1 MNYRSRKLFWSCA
14 ISFVLIFS
22 FGELSAR
29 DKQVKTP
36 VDYVE
41 PRIDSHKSRWFYFSS
56 ASRPYGMVSLSP
68 DTWVKGSWNSGY
80 LYDSTEVRCFSHVHC
95 WQISGIP
102 VMPTT
107 GDVEG
112 HKGMEACKSRFSHD
126 TEIVRPGY
134 HKVILDR
141 YGITAE
147 LTSTSRVGMHR
158 YTFPKGET
166 ANILLDVGAFLGHGA
181 MEKAAIRKVSD
192 KEIAG
197 YAVMAPTMRRKKN
210 CTVYFVARFNQRMDE
225 FGGWEQNGKEKL
237 LTGKQ
242 ALEGQHVG
250 GYARFKRLGKSPL
263 LMKVALSY
271 VDEEQARLNL
281 DTELD
286 HWNFDRVVKESYAEW
301 NRELGKIKVE
311 GGTEQERVKF
321 YTDLW
326 HVLLGRHTYSDV
338 NGKYTDNTG
347 DKPLVCQVPLEN
359 GVPTRTVYNSDGLW
373 GSEFNLNILW
383 SIAYPK
389 VMSDFVSTL
398 VGYYPT
404 GGLIARGPSGGNYT
418 YVMVGDQA
426 IPLIAAAYNKGIRDF
441 ELDAALEGSIKNAE
455 PGGIRDHAG
464 YETEVNDY
472 MTHYVEKGFV
482 PEGIKGNGGHREGC
496 AMTLFFAYQD
506 WCLSQLAKGM
516 GNDSIYRKY
525 YNRSFNY
532 RYMFDPQAG
541 WMRPRMKDG
550 SWLKDF
556 APVGE
561 GFNMPGFVESN
572 AAIFTYYVPQNMPDL
587 IYLIGGK
594 DSFVNKLN
602 RQFELAAPTNF
613 ITPHGS
619 HARNWVDYENQP
631 SLHMAHLFSHAGAP
645 WLTQYWVR
653 RIKQDVFGDITPY
666 GGYNGDE
673 DQGQMGALGVLM
685 AIGLFDVQGGAS
697 VEPRYEIT
705 SPVFDKITIQLD
717 NRYYP
722 GKEFVI
728 AVKNNSKE
736 NVYIQSVC
744 LNGQALNSFHFPH
757 SELVKGGLLE
767 IELGPEP
774 NKNWGN

>member
-14 ISFVLIFS
+14 ISFLLIFS

-281 DTELD
+281 DGAGSLEL
-286 HWNFDRVVKESYAEW
+286 R
-301 NRELGKIKVE
+301 
-311 GGTEQERVKF
+311 
-321 YTDLW
+321 
-326 HVLLGRHTYSDV
+326 
-338 NGKYTDNTG
+338 
-347 DKPLVCQVPLEN
+347 
-359 GVPTRTVYNSDGLW
+359 
-373 GSEFNLNILW
+373 
-383 SIAYPK
+383 
-389 VMSDFVSTL
+389 
-398 VGYYPT
+398 
-404 GGLIARGPSGGNYT
+404 SGGQG
-418 YVMVGDQA
+418 VVCRM
-426 IPLIAAAYNKGIRDF
+426 
-441 ELDAALEGSIKNAE
+441 E
-455 PGGIRDHAG
+455 P
-464 YETEVNDY
+464 
-472 MTHYVEKGFV
+472 
-482 PEGIKGNGGHREGC
+482 
-496 AMTLFFAYQD
+496 
-506 WCLSQLAKGM
+506 
-516 GNDSIYRKY
+516 
-525 YNRSFNY
+525 
-532 RYMFDPQAG
+532 
-541 WMRPRMKDG
+541 
-550 SWLKDF
+550 
-556 APVGE
+556 
-561 GFNMPGFVESN
+561 
-572 AAIFTYYVPQNMPDL
+572 
-587 IYLIGGK
+587 
-594 DSFVNKLN
+594 
-602 RQFELAAPTNF
+602 
-613 ITPHGS
+613 
-619 HARNWVDYENQP
+619 
-631 SLHMAHLFSHAGAP
+631 
-645 WLTQYWVR
+645 
-653 RIKQDVFGDITPY
+653 
-666 GGYNGDE
+666 
-673 DQGQMGALGVLM
+673 
-685 AIGLFDVQGGAS
+685 
-697 VEPRYEIT
+697 
-705 SPVFDKITIQLD
+705 
-717 NRYYP
+717 
-722 GKEFVI
+722 
-728 AVKNNSKE
+728 
-736 NVYIQSVC
+736 
-744 LNGQALNSFHFPH
+744 
-757 SELVKGGLLE
+757 
-767 IELGPEP
+767 
-774 NKNWGN
+774 

>member
-1 MNYRSRKLFWSCA
+1 MKIGFCQVSIIRKSCLMCLFA
-14 ISFVLIFS
+14 IVVC
-22 FGELSAR
+22 GLSAYGQ
-29 DKQVKTP
+29 QVKTP

-126 TEIVRPGY
+126 TEIARPGY

-181 MEKAAIRKVSD
+181 MEKAAIRKVSA

-197 YAVMAPTMRRKKN
+197 YAVMAPTARRKKS
-210 CTVYFVARFNQRMDE
+210 CTVYFVARFKQGMDE
-225 FGGWEQNGKEKL
+225 FGGWELKDKKKQ

-242 ALEGQHVG
+242 LLEGKEVG
-250 GYARFKRLGKSPL
+250 GYARFKRLGNAPL

-286 HWNFDRVVKESYAEW
+286 HWNFDRVVWDSYTEW
-301 NRELGKIKVE
+301 NHELGKIKVE
-311 GGTEQERVKF
+311 GGSEQERVKF

-326 HVLLGRHTYSDV
+326 HALLGRHTYSDV
-338 NGKYTDNTG
+338 NGKYMDNTG
-347 DKPLVCQVPLEN
+347 EVPRICQVPLADGKPSRN
-359 GVPTRTVYNSDGLW
+359 VYNSDGLW

-389 VMSDFVSTL
+389 IMSKFVSTL

-441 ELDAALEGSIKNAE
+441 DLDAALEGSIKNAE

-594 DSFVNKLN
+594 DLFVNKLN

-717 NRYYP
+717 KPVLSGERVRYR
-722 GKEFVI
+722 G
-728 AVKNNSKE
+728 
-736 NVYIQSVC
+736 
-744 LNGQALNSFHFPH
+744 
-757 SELVKGGLLE
+757 
-767 IELGPEP
+767 
-774 NKNWGN
+774 